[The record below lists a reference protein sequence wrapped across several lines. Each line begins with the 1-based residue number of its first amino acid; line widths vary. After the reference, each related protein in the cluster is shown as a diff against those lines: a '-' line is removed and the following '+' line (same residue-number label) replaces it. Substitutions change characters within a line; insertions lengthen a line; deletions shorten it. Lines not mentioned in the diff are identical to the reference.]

1 VALRRNVTQTVGE
14 SLVIVVVFR
23 LLTDAGLVGLLLF
36 LSAGTV
42 AWWRAW
48 VLLAVLL
55 GVRLVGAAAVA
66 RVNSALLRERARL
79 PLHDTQPW
87 TDRVLLLAVLAT
99 GFLGLPLLAGLDVFR
114 WHVLP
119 PPARWLCA
127 SGLVLFALGW
137 ILKQV
142 ALRAN
147 AFATTVVRLQSDRAH
162 TVVDAGVYAV
172 VRHPF
177 YAADPLILVGLGLW
191 LQSSAAPLAAVVP
204 VLLMVLRLQ
213 LEERFLRRA
222 LPGYAAYMT
231 RVPHRLVP
239 GVW

>member
-1 VALRRNVTQTVGE
+1 M
-14 SLVIVVVFR
+14 
-23 LLTDAGLVGLLLF
+23 LF
-36 LSAGTV
+36 ASANTF

-48 VLLAVLL
+48 VLLAVLMV
-55 GVRLVGAAAVA
+55 VRVVGAVVIA
-66 RVNSALLRERARL
+66 RVSPALLRERARL
-79 PLHDTQPW
+79 PLHDKQPV

-99 GFLGLPLLAGLDVFR
+99 GFLGLPLLAGLDVYR

-119 PPARWLCA
+119 TPAPWL
-127 SGLVLFALGW
+127 SNVGLVLFALGW
-137 ILKQV
+137 GLKQV

-147 AFATTVVRLQSDRAH
+147 AFATTVVRLQSERAH

-191 LQSSAAPLAAVVP
+191 LQSSAAALAAVVP
-204 VLLMVLRLQ
+204 VLLMMLRLQ

-222 LPGYAAYMT
+222 LPGYDDYMT
-231 RVPHRLVP
+231 RVPYRLVP